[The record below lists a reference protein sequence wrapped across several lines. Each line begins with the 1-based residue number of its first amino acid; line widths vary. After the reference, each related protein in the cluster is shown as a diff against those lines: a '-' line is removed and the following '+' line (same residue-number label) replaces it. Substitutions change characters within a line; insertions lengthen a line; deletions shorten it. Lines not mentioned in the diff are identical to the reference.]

1 MSLPSPLPDSPTRWE
16 GWRNYNSES
25 PYERLCL
32 NFEANPSDE
41 QIEDNCRQLLVW
53 WQKKLPLKNQ
63 PSNPA
68 SQLLRNGIDD
78 APKYLAEARNI
89 LLNPDSRKAADDLMR
104 ARLKESAAAEFH
116 KFLAFALSDGVLKP
130 DDETNLY
137 HLGSSAGLLQEE
149 MLAMVEAELA
159 RRGASRYVA
168 PPPVEMPVHAGVPG
182 VGFTHNVDATS
193 PPLLAPGA
201 SSSNPKT
208 EFARMIRLS
217 GLTEEDMTDDQRD
230 ALCNM
235 GENLGL
241 TGGEA
246 EDLIDEYFEEMS
258 GIMPSATPQKKA
270 APASSATPLPAKK
283 PPTRVL
289 DSIQA
294 EKFAPLHRDVERQ
307 KHPPFTTSTHSDMVF
322 IPSGTLVIGSAAD
335 GAAPNEQPLTKSN
348 ISCFYISRHPI
359 TNAQYEM
366 FDPTHASKRAGW
378 ADGSHPVI
386 YVSSLDA
393 IKFCEWL
400 SRQDGKKYRLPT
412 EAEWE
417 YAARGTDGRSYPWG
431 EKLNRGDL
439 ANFADCNTTFPWRE
453 PEINDGYAETSPV
466 GVFPRG
472 ASPFGIEDMAGNV
485 WEWCLDFYEPYKGK
499 ERTNPRSTSTTG
511 RRIYRGGSWKS
522 RAASLRTSARN
533 FNVPEYCANDVGF
546 RIVCECQ

>member
-1 MSLPSPLPDSPTRWE
+1 MLPSPLPDSPTRWE
-16 GWRNYNSES
+16 GWRNYNSAN

-32 NFEANPSDE
+32 DYEANPSNE
-41 QIEDNCRQLLVW
+41 QIEENCRQLLVW
-53 WQKKLPLKNQ
+53 WQKKLLKNQ

-68 SQLLRNGIDD
+68 AQLLRNGIDD
-78 APKYLAEARNI
+78 APKFLAEARTI
-89 LLNPDSRKAADDLMR
+89 LLDPAARKAADDGLR
-104 ARLKESAAAEFH
+104 SRLRESAAVEFH
-116 KFLAFALSDGVLKP
+116 KYLAFALSDGVLKP
-130 DDETNLY
+130 EDETNLY
-137 HLGSSAGLLQEE
+137 HLGSSSGLLQEE
-149 MLAMVEAELA
+149 MQAMVEAELE
-159 RRGASRYVA
+159 RRGAARYVA
-168 PPPVEMPVHAGVPG
+168 PAPVEIPVH
-182 VGFTHNVDATS
+182 VGTGGSVFAPNVDAS
-193 PPLLAPGA
+193 APPRLAPGA
-201 SSSNPKT
+201 SSGNPKS
-208 EFARMIRLS
+208 EFARLIRLS
-217 GLTEEDMTDDQRD
+217 GLSEEDMTDDQRD

-258 GIMPSATPQKKA
+258 GIMPAPAAPKKA
-270 APASSATPLPAKK
+270 PAPGAMPVKK
-283 PPTRVL
+283 PPVRVL
-289 DSIQA
+289 DAIQV

-307 KHPPFTTSTHSDMVF
+307 KHPPFTAPTLADMLF

-335 GAAPNEQPLTKSN
+335 GAAPNEQPLTRTN
-348 ISCFYISRHPI
+348 LSCFYISRHPV

-366 FDPTHASKRAGW
+366 FDPGHVSKRAGW

-386 YVSSLDA
+386 YVNSLEA
-393 IKFCEWL
+393 TKFCEWL

-417 YAARGTDGRSYPWG
+417 YAARGTDGRSFPWG

-466 GVFPRG
+466 GAYPRG
-472 ASPFGIEDMAGNV
+472 ASPFGVEDMAGNV
-485 WEWCLDFYEPYKGK
+485 WEWCLDFFETYKGK
-499 ERTNPRSTSTTG
+499 ERTNPRSTSSVG

-533 FNVPEYCANDVGF
+533 FNAPEYCANDVGF

>member
-1 MSLPSPLPDSPTRWE
+1 MSLPSPLPDSPSRWE
-16 GWRNYNSES
+16 GWRNYNSEN

-32 NFEANPSDE
+32 NFEANPSNE
-41 QIEDNCRQLLVW
+41 QIEENCRQLLVW

-68 SQLLRNGIDD
+68 AQLLRNGIDD

-89 LLNPDSRKAADDLMR
+89 LLNEEARRAADALIR
-104 ARLKESAAAEFH
+104 TRLRESAAAEFH
-116 KFLAFALSDGVLKP
+116 KFLSFALSDGVLKP
-130 DDETNLY
+130 EDESNLY
-137 HLGSSAGLLQEE
+137 QLGSTAGLLQEE
-149 MLAMVEAELA
+149 MLEMVEAELG
-159 RRGASRYVA
+159 RRCASRYVA
-168 PPPVEMPVHAGVPG
+168 PAPVEVPVHAGTSGMVFAP
-182 VGFTHNVDATS
+182 NADAS
-193 PPLLAPGA
+193 APPRLAPGTA
-201 SSSNPKT
+201 SSDPKT
-208 EFARMIRLS
+208 EFTRMIRLS
-217 GLTEEDMTDDQRD
+217 GLSEDDMTDDQRD

-246 EDLIDEYFEEMS
+246 EDLIDAYFEEMN
-258 GIMPSATPQKKA
+258 GVTPAPMVQKKA
-270 APASSATPLPAKK
+270 TTPAATPAPVKK
-283 PPTRVL
+283 PPTRVQE
-289 DSIQA
+289 SIQA

-307 KHPPFTTSTHSDMVF
+307 KHPPFTAPIHADMIF
-322 IPSGTLVIGSAAD
+322 IPSGTLVMGSAAD
-335 GAAPNEQPLTKSN
+335 GAAPNEQPLTKTN
-348 ISCFYISRHPI
+348 LSCFYISRHQV

-366 FDPTHASKRAGW
+366 FDPAHIAKRAGW

-386 YVSSLDA
+386 YVSSIDA
-393 IKFCEWL
+393 IRFCEWL

-472 ASPFGIEDMAGNV
+472 ASPFGVEDMAGNV

-499 ERTNPRSTSTTG
+499 ERTNPRSNATMG

-522 RAASLRTSARN
+522 KASSLRTTARN